1 MKKTD
6 TVRIWIIAETAVII
20 LLLIAVLIKT
30 VFAGTRDEEPAY
42 SVPSTAETAAVSYD
56 DIELPVNL
64 MDEEEAEMAEESDE
78 PDIYEMDYSDEVM
91 DKLDGMSDQEKLSM
105 LLVTSPEAL
114 TGRGKVTQAGEIFRQ
129 SYTENPVTGL
139 IFSDSN
145 FEDERSGMEMLKSLR
160 EWSREDTGMTLLLG
174 HREQGEQ
181 EAEALSDKG
190 FNLYIVPSGT
200 EDAESL
206 GADAAA
212 HLMVPALATSVEAAL
227 EREDTEDVPV
237 IAQSND
243 ADEIVS
249 AINSGKG
256 MIFSTDDPE
265 MHKKLTEAVESGDIT
280 AEALDH
286 AAGYAV
292 TIRLSLTAS
301 RPEEVEKVPE
311 EKQEEAPAAEK
322 KSTSQSSQKKKTEEK
337 KTPEQEAAEAL
348 QAAAEAA
355 AKEQQRQAEE
365 LQKQIE
371 QAQKEAA
378 KQAEELQKQQA
389 AAAEQAAKQAA
400 EQQAAG
406 QGQ

>member
-190 FNLYIVPSGT
+190 FNLYIVTSGT

-206 GADAAA
+206 GADAVA

-322 KSTSQSSQKKKTEEK
+322 KSTSQSSQKKTEEK

-389 AAAEQAAKQAA
+389 AAAEQAA